1 MKLKSGLLRKSA
13 ILLAAAMI
21 GIGSQP
27 FFPSTSF
34 AVVPK
39 LDNIRVVLFIDSPKY
54 SVVEPVVTLSS
65 TSGLD
70 IGIRTAAASKT
81 WVSLTGAA
89 SVRGSLDQFAVMMLE
104 TSDFTAAKAL
114 YSKLSVMPGDS
125 YIISRKKQGKA
136 IFQVFYGSYASLD
149 AATAAQLQ
157 ISIDAAVTALL
168 KGAVPVITGPL
179 HWSAGGYATE
189 AEAAVQAGVIS
200 QAGFNAD
207 IAIQDDASGKVWY
220 TVWVGN
226 ESTQAQLND
235 IKQKAAALLPGVV
248 LQPANTAAPYL
259 LKKWDVTADATGAG
273 QTAHY
278 AAGGPGVKAWIHPKQ
293 AGITVKERA
302 ARTFRGDIE
311 LSSYNGKMAVVNE
324 VPFEQYL
331 YAVVSSE
338 LSPAWPAEALKAQAV
353 AARTYALAQ
362 GLKYEIAQVTDN
374 TLDQAYYG
382 MSKEF
387 PAAVQAVEATKGEV
401 LMYNNKL
408 ITPFYSS
415 NAGGMTAD
423 PTEVWG
429 NPAAYLKSVPSP
441 DDGAA
446 AGKAIWYEVKLSSGK
461 TGYIHSSYLKNTGQK
476 SSADLA
482 IYETT
487 EAVNLRGAPYV
498 DNTSNPPIVMLSARE
513 RVEILG
519 QETESNAFSWIRGPY
534 DAAFLE
540 SKLAGTGVNL
550 QGGLQSLEVS
560 KMGPSGRV
568 MEIKANGQV
577 VKVASPDAFRS
588 LFGGLPSTLFE
599 IQVTGSY
606 TVNGSQVTT
615 PGGKPP
621 VNSMYVLSGK
631 QTQPVK
637 VDKSQIFV
645 LGGSGAAQQI
655 PQDSIEISDKKYVF
669 KGKGYGHG
677 LGMSQWG
684 AKGYAEQGYDYKKIL
699 QAYYSGVNIVKE

>member
-1 MKLKSGLLRKSA
+1 MNLRSAILRKSA
-13 ILLAAAMI
+13 ATLAAAII
-21 GIGSQP
+21 GLASYP
-27 FFPSTSF
+27 FNPNVSY
-34 AVVPK
+34 AAVPK
-39 LDNIRVVLFIDSPKY
+39 LDNIRVVLFIDSPRY
-54 SVVEPVVTLSS
+54 SAVEPVVTLSS
-65 TSGLD
+65 ASGLD
-70 IGIRTAAASKT
+70 IGVRTASETQT
-81 WVSLTGAA
+81 WVTLAGAA

-104 TSDFTAAKAL
+104 TGDFAAAKAV

-136 IFQVFYGSYASLD
+136 VYQVFYGSYATLETAD
-149 AATAAQLQ
+149 AAKTQ
-157 ISIDAAVTALL
+157 IIADPTLAALL
-168 KGAVPVITGPL
+168 KGAVPAISGPL
-179 HWSAGGYATE
+179 RWSVGGYATE

-207 IAIQDDASGKVWY
+207 TVIQQDAAGKLWY

-226 ESTQAQLND
+226 ESTEAQLND
-235 IKQKAAALLPGVV
+235 IKQKAASLLPNVV
-248 LQPANTAAPYL
+248 LQPANTTTPYL
-259 LKKWDVTADATGAG
+259 LKKSDVTADATGAG
-273 QTAHY
+273 VTPHY

-311 LSSYNGKMAVVNE
+311 LSSFNGKMAVVNE

-331 YAVVSSE
+331 YGVVSSE
-338 LSPAWPAEALKAQAV
+338 LSPAWPVEALKAQAV

-362 GLKYEIAQVTDN
+362 GLKYEIGQVTDN

-401 LMYNNKL
+401 LVYNGKL

-429 NPAAYLKSVPSP
+429 NAVAYVKSVPSP
-441 DDGAA
+441 DEGAA
-446 AGKAIWYEVKLSSGK
+446 KGKALWYEVKLSSGK
-461 TGYIHSSYLKNTGQK
+461 TGYIHSSYLKSTGQK
-476 SSADLA
+476 SAAGLA
-482 IYETT
+482 ISETT

-498 DNTSNPPIVMLSARE
+498 DNASNPAIVMLAAKE

-540 SKLAGTGVNL
+540 TKLAGAGVNL
-550 QGGLQSLEVS
+550 QGGLQTLEVS
-560 KMGPSGRV
+560 KRGPSGRAI
-568 MEIKANGQV
+568 EIKANGQV
-577 VKVASPDAFRS
+577 VKVSNPDAFRS
-588 LFGGLPSTLFE
+588 LFGGLPSTRFE
-599 IQVTGSY
+599 IEVTGSY
-606 TVNGSQVTT
+606 TVNGTPVTS
-615 PGGKPP
+615 PDGGAPAS
-621 VNSMYVLSGK
+621 SMYVLSGS
-631 QTQPVK
+631 QREPVSI
-637 VDKSQIFV
+637 DKSQIFV
-645 LGGSGAAQQI
+645 LGGSGTAQQI
-655 PQDSIEISDKKYVF
+655 PQDKIEITNKKYVF

-684 AKGYAEQGYDYKKIL
+684 AKGYAELGYDYKKIL
-699 QAYYSGVNIVKE
+699 QSYYSGVNIVKE

>member
-1 MKLKSGLLRKSA
+1 MNLRSALLRKSA
-13 ILLAAAMI
+13 TLLAAAVI
-21 GIGSQP
+21 VIGSQP
-27 FFPSTSF
+27 FYPSTSY

-65 TSGLD
+65 PSGLD
-70 IGIRTAAASKT
+70 IGIRTAAATKT

-89 SVRGSLDQFAVMMLE
+89 AVRGSLDQFGVMMLE
-104 TSDFTAAKAL
+104 TPDFSAAKVL
-114 YSKLSVMPGDS
+114 YNKLSVMPEDS
-125 YIISRKKQGKA
+125 YIISRNKQGKA
-136 IFQVFYGSYASLD
+136 VYQVFYGSYASLD

-157 ISIDAAVTALL
+157 ISVDPAVMSLL
-168 KGAVPVITGPL
+168 KGAVSVITGPL

-207 IAIQDDASGKVWY
+207 IAIQEDASGKVWY
-220 TVWVGN
+220 TVWIGN
-226 ESTQAQLND
+226 ESTQAQFND
-235 IKQKAAALLPGVV
+235 IKQRAAALLPTVV
-248 LQPANTAAPYL
+248 LQPANTTAPYL
-259 LKKWDVTADATGAG
+259 LKKWDVTADATGAA

-278 AAGGPGVKAWIHPKQ
+278 AAGGPDIKTWIHPKQ

-302 ARTFRGDIE
+302 ARSFRGDIE

-353 AARTYALAQ
+353 AARTFALAQ
-362 GLKYEIAQVTDN
+362 GLKYEIAHVTDN
-374 TLDQAYYG
+374 TLDQAYFG

-387 PAAVQAVEATKGEV
+387 PTAVQAVEATKGEV
-401 LMYNNKL
+401 LTYSNTL

-429 NPAAYLKSVPSP
+429 NSAAYLKSVPSP

-446 AGKAIWYEVKLSSGK
+446 AGKALWYEVKLSSGK

-476 SSADLA
+476 SAANLA

-498 DNTSNPPIVMLSARE
+498 DNAGNPPLVMLSAKE
-513 RVEILG
+513 RVEMLG

-540 SKLAGTGVNL
+540 SKLTGTGIDL

-560 KMGPSGRV
+560 KKGPSGRV
-568 MEIKANGQV
+568 TEIKANGQV
-577 VKVASPDAFRS
+577 VKVANPDAFRT
-588 LFGGLPSTLFE
+588 LLGGLPSTRFE
-599 IQVTGSY
+599 IQVSGSY
-606 TVNGSQVTT
+606 TVNGTPVTT
-615 PGGKPP
+615 PGGSPP

-631 QTQPVK
+631 ETQPVA
-637 VDKSQIFV
+637 VNKSQIFV

-655 PQDSIEISDKKYVF
+655 PQDKIEISNKKYVF
-669 KGKGYGHG
+669 KGKGFGHG

-699 QAYYSGVNIVKE
+699 QAFYSGVNIVKE